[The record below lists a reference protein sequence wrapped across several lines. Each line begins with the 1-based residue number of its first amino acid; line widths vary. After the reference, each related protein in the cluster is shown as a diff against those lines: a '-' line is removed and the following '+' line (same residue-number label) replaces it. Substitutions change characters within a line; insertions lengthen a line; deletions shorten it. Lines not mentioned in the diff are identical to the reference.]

1 MVDEK
6 MKYEIQEEIIP
17 SQSFHWPISVSE
29 EGMNLPFWVNAVGI
43 DTYKK
48 HFYLKRE
55 GYPDYQL
62 LYVMEGNL
70 DVTYAKNTFT
80 MEAADMVLVHHKP
93 FTTIK
98 TGDKGYAKLAFIHIS
113 GYAIASFYEMCYQNG
128 LSNVRV
134 SNPGLVIET
143 FEAIKEAALLVG
155 GMENDLFISQK
166 CYTLLTYY
174 LSDIKK
180 SEREKSQ
187 KSMPEWC
194 ADAVNFM
201 RANIADNINFKV
213 LCQRY
218 YLSPSQFTRGFKKHM
233 GMLPSQYLTK
243 LRVELA
249 KQLLLKLNDNISII
263 SAYAGFSNPNRFI
276 QNFKQYNAGLSP
288 AKYRKIFLK

>member
-98 TGDKGYAKLAFIHIS
+98 TGDKGYAKLAFIH
-113 GYAIASFYEMCYQNG
+113 
-128 LSNVRV
+128 
-134 SNPGLVIET
+134 T
-143 FEAIKEAALLVG
+143 AA
-155 GMENDLFISQK
+155 
-166 CYTLLTYY
+166 
-174 LSDIKK
+174 
-180 SEREKSQ
+180 
-187 KSMPEWC
+187 
-194 ADAVNFM
+194 M
-201 RANIADNINFKV
+201 R
-213 LCQRY
+213 
-218 YLSPSQFTRGFKKHM
+218 
-233 GMLPSQYLTK
+233 
-243 LRVELA
+243 
-249 KQLLLKLNDNISII
+249 LLLFTKCATKTAFPMFGFQIQALSLKPLKLSK
-263 SAYAGFSNPNRFI
+263 RR
-276 QNFKQYNAGLSP
+276 LCW
-288 AKYRKIFLK
+288 